1 MSTSL
6 LWDTSRLRTCP
17 THDLVKGTD
26 WYRISRLFGSNRI
39 SLFASKENR
48 FDLTGAYLTDHIAG
62 GLLETRL
69 VFVDPKT
76 GRYVAKT
83 RAELEKR
90 YLFRCKLKRNL
101 RVANITAAID
111 LAIVTPLVTSSNVL
125 DTSIA
130 NLATL
135 YLTISQPFA
144 RDLRAA
150 LPDVDAFFWASRM
163 GMGFNVF
170 LLADPDDALEYG
182 LPIMLMSDPGAQ
194 AIIDELNAGGTMPFA

>member
-17 THDLVKGTD
+17 THDLVKGSD
-26 WYRISRLFGSNRI
+26 WHRISRLFGNNRI
-39 SLFASKENR
+39 SLYPSKENR
-48 FDLTGAYLTDHIAG
+48 FDLTGTYLTDHIAG

-76 GRYVAKT
+76 GRYVAKV
-83 RAELEKR
+83 RSELEKR

-111 LAIVTPLVTSSNVL
+111 QAIVTPLVTSSNVL

-135 YLTISQPFA
+135 YLTISQPFG

-163 GMGFNVF
+163 GLGFNVF
-170 LLADPDDALEYG
+170 LLVDPDDVLEYST
-182 LPIMLMSDPGAQ
+182 PVMLMADPMALS
-194 AIIDELNAGGTMPFA
+194 ILDELGAGGTMPFA